1 MFLDFKQKFKRE
13 SEILKGPNILGNLPP
28 PPGNEIP
35 MNINLVQKGGG
46 QFPRRGRMYCD
57 TEKSL
62 SSAPL
67 FRTDKIKQLN
77 AVFCWWWSL

>member
-46 QFPRRGRMYCD
+46 GNFLGGGECTVTPKNHYPVLPYLEL
-57 TEKSL
+57 TKSN
-62 SSAPL
+62 S
-67 FRTDKIKQLN
+67 
-77 AVFCWWWSL
+77 